1 MRHTISTLLLTVILI
16 NMNSF
21 GQNQDSLPYRE
32 MPDYPENYTAGS
44 MASRM
49 VDGLGFRFYWATE
62 GLRKEDLVFR
72 PNEASRSTDETI
84 DHMLSMINGIL
95 NTLSKSDQRDLEDL
109 SFEEKR
115 ATILNDLKKISSILL
130 NSADEDF
137 NSYTILLG
145 NGETLPFWNFV
156 NGQIADCL
164 WHCGQIS
171 SFRRMSGNPF
181 SSKVNLFRGEV
192 RD

>member
-1 MRHTISTLLLTVILI
+1 M
-16 NMNSF
+16 NMSA
-21 GQNQDSLPYRE
+21 QTQDSLPYRE
-32 MPDYPENYTAGS
+32 IPDYPENYTAGS

-62 GLRKEDLVFR
+62 GLRKEDLTFR
-72 PNEASRSTDETI
+72 PNEGSRSSEETI
-84 DHMLSMINGIL
+84 DHMLSMINGIT
-95 NTLSKSDQRDLEDL
+95 NTLSKNEQRDAEEL

-115 ATILNDLKKISSILL
+115 AFILNNLKTISLILL
-130 NSADEDF
+130 NSSDEDF
-137 NSYTILLG
+137 KSYNIKLG
-145 NGETLPFWNFV
+145 SGEDLPFWNYV

-192 RD
+192 KD

>member
-1 MRHTISTLLLTVILI
+1 MNIRFSIQLLTVILFS
-16 NMNSF
+16 MNTSA
-21 GQNQDSLPYRE
+21 QTQDSLPYRE

-62 GLRKEDLVFR
+62 GLREEDLAFR
-72 PNEASRSTDETI
+72 PTEESRSSEETI
-84 DHMLSMINGIL
+84 DHMFSMIHGIIK
-95 NTLSKSDQRDLEDL
+95 TLSKFDKPELPEL

-115 ATILNDLKKISSILL
+115 AYILNDLKTISFILL
-130 NSADEDF
+130 ESSDEDF
-137 NSYTILLG
+137 DSYTIKLR
-145 NGETLPFWNFV
+145 NGETLPFWNYV

-192 RD
+192 ND